1 MDKEFDEMA
10 FKCAEYI
17 IENKMRELE
26 RVQLCS
32 SIMRARQNALN
43 AVGLGDRE
51 KMLVFSIDGYE
62 FPDLVPR
69 KADSY
74 DLNWLDIR
82 VSFTDGSHHDEYID
96 ACVLTWELD
105 RIREGI
111 DRLLKDEI
119 DELDSDSMFLLTES
133 TIYFTVRR
141 AELGRYKVDI
151 NAKGHNVRTVISQD
165 KLVHIRK
172 QLALGQ
178 RIFPER

>member
-1 MDKEFDEMA
+1 MEKYFDEMA
-10 FKCAEYI
+10 LKCAEYV
-17 IENKMRELE
+17 IE
-26 RVQLCS
+26 S
-32 SIMRARQNALN
+32 QNALN

-51 KMLVFSIDGYE
+51 KMLLFSIDGYE
-62 FPDLVPR
+62 FPDLVPG
-69 KADSY
+69 KDDSY

-82 VSFTDGSHHDEYID
+82 ISFIDGNNQDEYID

-141 AELGRYKVDI
+141 AEPGRYKVDI

-165 KLVHIRK
+165 KLVQIRK

-178 RIFPER
+178 RLFPER